1 MALSIVILML
11 AVSALAQTG
20 ARQDAA
26 ATLPLDRTVSG
37 QTLASAARP
46 ARIEFNQGYKYL
58 GGQRFILYNVADAEQ
73 HLFADADQ
81 QNRIRRL
88 YWLQFEGY
96 LPNNTRSSYN
106 YKSTRTTNIGGLEFI
121 VDTWVRKYT
130 EPSQPGTDG
139 ARMRELLE
147 SKRFRLPDEAA
158 AIRLVHLTDTSKRNE
173 LMIIYMEDLTGS
185 GFRAD
190 ELAPGGAHADRWPA
204 MGEELLRR
212 ATAGIK
218 ITQ

>member
-46 ARIEFNQGYKYL
+46 AARIEFNQGYKYL

-96 LPNNTRSSYN
+96 LPNNTPSSYN
-106 YKSTRTTNIGGLEFI
+106 YKSTRTTNIEIG
-121 VDTWVRKYT
+121 
-130 EPSQPGTDG
+130 
-139 ARMRELLE
+139 
-147 SKRFRLPDEAA
+147 
-158 AIRLVHLTDTSKRNE
+158 
-173 LMIIYMEDLTGS
+173 
-185 GFRAD
+185 RA
-190 ELAPGGAHADRWPA
+190 HV
-204 MGEELLRR
+204 
-212 ATAGIK
+212 
-218 ITQ
+218 